1 MNAAK
6 KLVTFVK
13 KETVLCIAGLLAVVS
28 MFIIHPSADY
38 FGYIDYRVLALLF
51 CFMAVVA
58 GFRSV
63 GLFEWLIKKML
74 CYVKNARQLELVLVL
89 GCFFASMWITNDV
102 ALLTFVPFAVAVLQ
116 AAGLTENLIFVI
128 VMQTIAANLGSM
140 CTPIGN
146 PQNLYLYS
154 LSGSP
159 VTAFL
164 KLMFPVTAVSL
175 GLLLVTSLCI
185 PKREIKVQA
194 ERAILEQGAADR
206 KAAGR
211 AISDRK
217 AADRGLSDRKMSGA
231 EVSDKEEMVREN
243 AKDEKVRL
251 CGYLTLFFLCILTV
265 LHVLDYR
272 MLLAIVIGV
281 LFVLDR
287 QLFTKPDYMLLIT
300 FVAFFILVGNIKNM
314 DGFSAFLR
322 THVGG
327 HELAASIFASQII
340 SNVPAAVLLSGFT
353 ENINALILGTNIGGL
368 GTLIASM
375 ASLISYKQYALT
387 PQSEKG
393 KYMLV
398 FTDFVRLRCVE
409 NLRQLSMRNCSS
421 LDSLPFAIGKRNTCF
436 TSACPNRITSTL
448 HLDSRNL
455 FNFLLVFLRVKT
467 LCLNFSLDI
476 CVGNYHCAAFLRLVV
491 YHSFQLSINRLNFSP
506 ILFCRSWIIFHI
518 FSMYGF

>member
-102 ALLTFVPFAVAVLQ
+102 ALLTFVPF
-116 AAGLTENLIFVI
+116 
-128 VMQTIAANLGSM
+128 AANLGSM

-398 FTDFVRLRCVE
+398 FTGWNV
-409 NLRQLSMRNCSS
+409 
-421 LDSLPFAIGKRNTCF
+421 
-436 TSACPNRITSTL
+436 
-448 HLDSRNL
+448 
-455 FNFLLVFLRVKT
+455 VFLVI
-467 LCLNFSLDI
+467 LWI
-476 CVGNYHCAAFLRLVV
+476 VAAVF
-491 YHSFQLSINRLNFSP
+491 Y
-506 ILFCRSWIIFHI
+506 
-518 FSMYGF
+518 

>member
-38 FGYIDYRVLALLF
+38 FRYIDYRVLTLLF

-217 AADRGLSDRKMSGA
+217 MSGA

-353 ENINALILGTNIGGL
+353 ENINALILGMNIGGL

-398 FTDFVRLRCVE
+398 FTGWNV
-409 NLRQLSMRNCSS
+409 
-421 LDSLPFAIGKRNTCF
+421 
-436 TSACPNRITSTL
+436 
-448 HLDSRNL
+448 
-455 FNFLLVFLRVKT
+455 VFLVI
-467 LCLNFSLDI
+467 LWI
-476 CVGNYHCAAFLRLVV
+476 VAAVF
-491 YHSFQLSINRLNFSP
+491 Y
-506 ILFCRSWIIFHI
+506 
-518 FSMYGF
+518 

>member
-1 MNAAK
+1 MNGVK
-6 KLVTFVK
+6 TFVTFVK
-13 KETVLCIAGLLAVVS
+13 KETAFCIAGLLAVVS
-28 MFIIHPSADY
+28 MFFTPPSADY
-38 FGYIDYRVLALLF
+38 FYYIDYRVLSLLF

-217 AADRGLSDRKMSGA
+217 MSGA

-281 LFVLDR
+281 LYVLDR

-353 ENINALILGTNIGGL
+353 ENINSLILGTNIGGL

-398 FTDFVRLRCVE
+398 FTGWNV
-409 NLRQLSMRNCSS
+409 
-421 LDSLPFAIGKRNTCF
+421 
-436 TSACPNRITSTL
+436 
-448 HLDSRNL
+448 
-455 FNFLLVFLRVKT
+455 VFLVI
-467 LCLNFSLDI
+467 LWI
-476 CVGNYHCAAFLRLVV
+476 VAAVF
-491 YHSFQLSINRLNFSP
+491 Y
-506 ILFCRSWIIFHI
+506 
-518 FSMYGF
+518 

>member
-217 AADRGLSDRKMSGA
+217 MSGA

-281 LFVLDR
+281 LYVLDR

-353 ENINALILGTNIGGL
+353 DNWRELLLGVDIGGL
-368 GTLIASM
+368 GTPVASL
-375 ASLISYKQYALT
+375 ASLITLKLYLRSPGARPARYLA
-387 PQSEKG
+387 
-393 KYMLV
+393 V
-398 FTDFVRLRCVE
+398 FTAWNAALLAVLLAAMFFQAFEGPEIPGWISWLLLGIV
-409 NLRQLSMRNCSS
+409 
-421 LDSLPFAIGKRNTCF
+421 IG
-436 TSACPNRITSTL
+436 
-448 HLDSRNL
+448 NL
-455 FNFLLVFLRVKT
+455 FL
-467 LCLNFSLDI
+467 SLAM
-476 CVGNYHCAAFLRLVV
+476 HCWLQRK
-491 YHSFQLSINRLNFSP
+491 
-506 ILFCRSWIIFHI
+506 
-518 FSMYGF
+518 M

>member
-1 MNAAK
+1 MNGVK
-6 KLVTFVK
+6 TFVTFVK
-13 KETVLCIAGLLAVVS
+13 KETAFCIAGLLAVVS
-28 MFIIHPSADY
+28 MFFTPPSADY
-38 FGYIDYRVLALLF
+38 FYYIDYRVLSLLF

-89 GCFFASMWITNDV
+89 SCFFASMWITNDV

-116 AAGLTENLIFVI
+116 ATGLSENLIFVI

-154 LSGSP
+154 LSGSS
-159 VTAFL
+159 VMQFL
-164 KLMFPVTAVSL
+164 KLMLPVTAVSL
-175 GLLLVTSLCI
+175 GLLLLTSLCI
-185 PKREIKVQA
+185 PKKEIKVQA
-194 ERAILEQGAADR
+194 ESTVLEQGAADR

-211 AISDRK
+211 GISGIK
-217 AADRGLSDRKMSGA
+217 VSEA
-231 EVSDKEEMVREN
+231 EVSDKWERGWKS
-243 AKDEKVRL
+243 AKDKKVRL

-281 LFVLDR
+281 LYVLDR

-327 HELAASIFASQII
+327 HELAASILASQII

-398 FTDFVRLRCVE
+398 FTGWNV
-409 NLRQLSMRNCSS
+409 
-421 LDSLPFAIGKRNTCF
+421 
-436 TSACPNRITSTL
+436 
-448 HLDSRNL
+448 
-455 FNFLLVFLRVKT
+455 VFLVI
-467 LCLNFSLDI
+467 LWI
-476 CVGNYHCAAFLRLVV
+476 VAAVF
-491 YHSFQLSINRLNFSP
+491 Y
-506 ILFCRSWIIFHI
+506 
-518 FSMYGF
+518 

>member
-1 MNAAK
+1 MK
-6 KLVTFVK
+6 KILYFIK
-13 KETVLCIAGLLAVVS
+13 KETVLSIAVVLVVISVFFVVPDREYISYIDFRTLAILFCLMSIVAGLRNIDVFDKLAERLLAKVHGIGGVTVILVCLCFFMS
-28 MFIIHPSADY
+28 MF
-38 FGYIDYRVLALLF
+38 
-51 CFMAVVA
+51 
-58 GFRSV
+58 
-63 GLFEWLIKKML
+63 
-74 CYVKNARQLELVLVL
+74 
-89 GCFFASMWITNDV
+89 ITNDV
-102 ALLTFVPFAVAVLQ
+102 SLITFVPFAIIIMKKLNPDTDSKWM
-116 AAGLTENLIFVI
+116 LKVI

-211 AISDRK
+211 AI
-217 AADRGLSDRKMSGA
+217 SDRKMSGA

-398 FTDFVRLRCVE
+398 FTGWNV
-409 NLRQLSMRNCSS
+409 
-421 LDSLPFAIGKRNTCF
+421 
-436 TSACPNRITSTL
+436 
-448 HLDSRNL
+448 
-455 FNFLLVFLRVKT
+455 VFLVI
-467 LCLNFSLDI
+467 LWI
-476 CVGNYHCAAFLRLVV
+476 VAAVF
-491 YHSFQLSINRLNFSP
+491 Y
-506 ILFCRSWIIFHI
+506 
-518 FSMYGF
+518 

>member
-217 AADRGLSDRKMSGA
+217 MSGA

-243 AKDEKVRL
+243 AKDEKVQNITDIEGFFKVVDSCEGKVELVTGEGDRL
-251 CGYLTLFFLCILTV
+251 NLKSKLSQYVSMANIFSNGEIPELEIVAHEPEDIDKLVKF
-265 LHVLDYR
+265 
-272 MLLAIVIGV
+272 MLLG
-281 LFVLDR
+281 
-287 QLFTKPDYMLLIT
+287 
-300 FVAFFILVGNIKNM
+300 
-314 DGFSAFLR
+314 
-322 THVGG
+322 
-327 HELAASIFASQII
+327 
-340 SNVPAAVLLSGFT
+340 SGK
-353 ENINALILGTNIGGL
+353 E
-368 GTLIASM
+368 
-375 ASLISYKQYALT
+375 
-387 PQSEKG
+387 
-393 KYMLV
+393 
-398 FTDFVRLRCVE
+398 D
-409 NLRQLSMRNCSS
+409 
-421 LDSLPFAIGKRNTCF
+421 
-436 TSACPNRITSTL
+436 
-448 HLDSRNL
+448 
-455 FNFLLVFLRVKT
+455 
-467 LCLNFSLDI
+467 
-476 CVGNYHCAAFLRLVV
+476 
-491 YHSFQLSINRLNFSP
+491 
-506 ILFCRSWIIFHI
+506 
-518 FSMYGF
+518 

>member
-28 MFIIHPSADY
+28 MFIIHPSADC

-102 ALLTFVPFAVAVLQ
+102 ALLTFVPFA
-116 AAGLTENLIFVI
+116 
-128 VMQTIAANLGSM
+128 ANLGSM

-154 LSGSP
+154 LSGGP

-194 ERAILEQGAADR
+194 ERAILEQRAAGR

-217 AADRGLSDRKMSGA
+217 AADRGLSDRKMSGV

-398 FTDFVRLRCVE
+398 FTGWNV
-409 NLRQLSMRNCSS
+409 
-421 LDSLPFAIGKRNTCF
+421 
-436 TSACPNRITSTL
+436 
-448 HLDSRNL
+448 
-455 FNFLLVFLRVKT
+455 VFLVI
-467 LCLNFSLDI
+467 LWI
-476 CVGNYHCAAFLRLVV
+476 VAAVF
-491 YHSFQLSINRLNFSP
+491 Y
-506 ILFCRSWIIFHI
+506 
-518 FSMYGF
+518 

>member
-1 MNAAK
+1 M
-6 KLVTFVK
+6 
-13 KETVLCIAGLLAVVS
+13 
-28 MFIIHPSADY
+28 
-38 FGYIDYRVLALLF
+38 
-51 CFMAVVA
+51 
-58 GFRSV
+58 
-63 GLFEWLIKKML
+63 
-74 CYVKNARQLELVLVL
+74 
-89 GCFFASMWITNDV
+89 
-102 ALLTFVPFAVAVLQ
+102 
-116 AAGLTENLIFVI
+116 
-128 VMQTIAANLGSM
+128 
-140 CTPIGN
+140 
-146 PQNLYLYS
+146 
-154 LSGSP
+154 
-159 VTAFL
+159 
-164 KLMFPVTAVSL
+164 
-175 GLLLVTSLCI
+175 TSLCI

-194 ERAILEQGAADR
+194 ERVVPEQGAADR
-206 KAAGR
+206 KAEGR
-211 AISDRK
+211 VISDRK

-398 FTDFVRLRCVE
+398 FTGWNV
-409 NLRQLSMRNCSS
+409 
-421 LDSLPFAIGKRNTCF
+421 
-436 TSACPNRITSTL
+436 
-448 HLDSRNL
+448 
-455 FNFLLVFLRVKT
+455 VFLVI
-467 LCLNFSLDI
+467 LWI
-476 CVGNYHCAAFLRLVV
+476 VAAVF
-491 YHSFQLSINRLNFSP
+491 Y
-506 ILFCRSWIIFHI
+506 
-518 FSMYGF
+518 